1 MHQAQMCTIKEMNQF
16 NKTHKNKRV
25 PKHVNILICPRGAG
39 NIKMCTSQYTTIT
52 ALYKIICNIQ

>member
-1 MHQAQMCTIKEMNQF
+1 MNQF